1 MDRLVPAAGEKRSLC
16 FGGCGWGN
24 GNARQRGICSHI
36 CGRFVAGL
44 NGGFKST
51 AALLLFCFVL
61 CFFVSFFLSFF
72 LHCMIALGTHFQG
85 YTSGCTSS
93 LGDIDYACI
102 TGIDLESEDL
112 GGK

>member
-1 MDRLVPAAGEKRSLC
+1 MLPHMWQICRRSEWGLQVNCCSTSFLFCSLFLC
-16 FGGCGWGN
+16 F
-24 GNARQRGICSHI
+24 
-36 CGRFVAGL
+36 
-44 NGGFKST
+44 
-51 AALLLFCFVL
+51 
-61 CFFVSFFLSFF
+61 SFF